1 MFFIHASAGTSTQ
14 RKENKMNNIW
24 KWAIGIASAI
34 LLILIP
40 LFAGMIFLPNGGYR
54 MMSYGDGWHM
64 PMMYGGYGMMGFG
77 MLFMWLISLGLLV
90 LIGLGI
96 AWLVKML
103 TAAK

>member
-1 MFFIHASAGTSTQ
+1 
-14 RKENKMNNIW
+14 MNNTW
-24 KWAIGIASAI
+24 KWTIGIASVI

-40 LFAGMIFLPNGGYR
+40 LFAGMMFLSNGGYK
-54 MMSYGDGWHM
+54 MMGYGYGWQM
-64 PMMYGGYGMMGFG
+64 PMMYGAPSMMGFG
-77 MLFMWLISLGLLV
+77 MIFMWLIPLGILV